1 MNVGVSVE
9 PVTDKLLSVASFDF
23 LCTVTVYVLVAPLCD
38 VTTTLIALFPTFKVF
53 FPVPAIV
60 ATPLVD
66 SAVTVVSVTLL
77 ATVHVYDVVSLV
89 NVGDNVQKGN

>member
-1 MNVGVSVE
+1 M
-9 PVTDKLLSVASFDF
+9 
-23 LCTVTVYVLVAPLCD
+23 TVYVLVAPLCD

-77 ATVHVYDVVSLV
+77 ATVHVYDVVPLA
-89 NVGDNVQKGN
+89 NVGDNVQLVKPKLFKLLSVSFCLVTVTV

>member
-1 MNVGVSVE
+1 M
-9 PVTDKLLSVASFDF
+9 
-23 LCTVTVYVLVAPLCD
+23 TVYVLVAPLCD

-66 SAVTVVSVTLL
+66 SAVTIVSVTLL
-77 ATVHVYDVVSLV
+77 ATVHVYDVVPLA
-89 NVGDNVQKGN
+89 NVGDNVQLVKPKLFKLLSVSFCLVTVTV